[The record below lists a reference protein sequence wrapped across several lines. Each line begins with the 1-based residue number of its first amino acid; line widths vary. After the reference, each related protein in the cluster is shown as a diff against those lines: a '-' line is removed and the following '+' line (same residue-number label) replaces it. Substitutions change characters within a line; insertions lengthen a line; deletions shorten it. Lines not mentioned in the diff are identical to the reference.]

1 MIIEASPLDQMLKV
15 TLKQFTPGLKTKL
28 QISFLLIVLL
38 AITVTGWQAFVN
50 ARSALET
57 ITFDKLT
64 SIRETKGRQIEAYFQ
79 QIRNQALTLSEDQMM
94 IDASE
99 NFTGVFNKIG
109 YSAFCDEIL
118 TALKLPL
125 ETRNNAVNEYS
136 QMHLRIDPILRN
148 YLRRFGYDDIFIVEP
163 SSGVIVY
170 SVQKKTD
177 FGQSLLEHPFD
188 STNIAAAFND
198 ARRASQPYYVKFVD
212 FAPYRSSRMIPASF
226 VASPIFDGHKIVGVL
241 IFQISINLINRVMTS
256 DNNWKAEGLEE
267 TGETY
272 IVGED
277 FRMRTD
283 SRFFI
288 QEPHEY
294 FQRLLKIGTDSS
306 IIQKIKSQATSILI
320 QEVRTTATIEALQ
333 GKTNTKIIGDY
344 RSIPVLSSY
353 TLLKIPD
360 VHWVIL
366 AEIDVSEAFGS
377 VFILRERLILLGLII
392 LLIAALVVEVIS
404 RTISSPILSL
414 AKATEK
420 FGKGDLTFRAKVE
433 SDDEIGLLARTFN
446 RMTESIMQNTVHL
459 QREIVERKRAEDE
472 VKLSRER
479 LRNLSGHLQTVREE
493 ERKGIA
499 REIHDELGQ
508 SLTTLKLNLAL
519 LKERFG
525 PDDQESLRKVSSMVE
540 LIDATI
546 KSVKRMITA
555 LRPRLLDDL
564 GLPAAIEWQV
574 GEFQDRTGIS
584 CTLLIHPEHI
594 DLDSDRSTAI
604 FRILQETLTNIL
616 RHADAKKVSVNLID
630 RGETLELSV
639 SDDGRGITDEQLN
652 DPRSFG
658 LIGIRER
665 AYYWGGTVDIQGVQ
679 NQGTSIKVRLP
690 IEERVS
696 L

>member
-1 MIIEASPLDQMLKV
+1 VLDALHLEQMLKV
-15 TLKQFTPGLKTKL
+15 PLKQFTPGLKTKL

-38 AITVTGWQAFVN
+38 TITITGWMAFVN

-57 ITFDKLT
+57 LTFDKLT
-64 SIRETKGRQIEAYFQ
+64 SIRGTKGRQIEAYFQ
-79 QIRNQALTLSEDQMM
+79 QIRNQAVTLSEDQMM
-94 IDASE
+94 IDASD
-99 NFTGVFNKIG
+99 NFIDAYTKIG
-109 YSAFCDEIL
+109 IKTFPQEIRS
-118 TALKLPL
+118 ALKSPSDAK
-125 ETRNNAVNEYS
+125 NQAVSSYCRTHRS
-136 QMHLRIDPILRN
+136 IDPILQN
-148 YLRRFGYDDIFIVEP
+148 YLRRFGYDDIFIVDP
-163 SSGVIVY
+163 VSGVIVY

-177 FGQSLLEHPFD
+177 FGKSLLESPFD
-188 STNIAAAFND
+188 STNIAAAFRD
-198 ARRASQPYYVKFVD
+198 ARNVSKPYYVKFVD
-212 FAPYRSSRMIPASF
+212 FAPYRSSGFIPASF
-226 VASPIFDGHKIVGVL
+226 VASPVFEGNRMAGILV
-241 IFQISINLINRVMTS
+241 FQISINLINKVMTS
-256 DNNWKAEGLEE
+256 DNDWKAEGLGE

-288 QEPHEY
+288 EEPRAY
-294 FQRLLKIGTDSS
+294 IQRLLKIGTDSA
-306 IIQKIKSQATSILI
+306 IVRKIQSQSSSILI
-320 QEVRTTATIEALQ
+320 QEVRTTATMEALQ

-353 TLLKIPD
+353 ASLKIPD

-366 AEIDVSEAFGS
+366 AEIDVSEAFSS
-377 VFILRERLILLGLII
+377 VFILRERLILLGLVI
-392 LLIAALVVEVIS
+392 LLIAAFVVEVIS
-404 RTISSPILSL
+404 RTISRPILSL

-420 FGKGDLTFRAKVE
+420 FGKGDLAFRAKVT
-433 SDDEIGLLARTFN
+433 SNDEIGLLAGTFN
-446 RMTESIMQNTVHL
+446 RMAESTMQNTVHL

-472 VKLSRER
+472 VKSSRER
-479 LRNLSGHLQTVREE
+479 LRNLSAHLQTAREE

-519 LKERFG
+519 LKESFEPG
-525 PDDQESLRKVSSMVE
+525 DKENLRKIASMVE

-555 LRPRLLDDL
+555 LRPGLLDDL

-574 GEFQDRTGIS
+574 GEFQERTGIA
-584 CTLLIHPEHI
+584 CTLSIHPEYI
-594 DLDSDRSTAI
+594 DLDSDRSTAV

-616 RHADAKKVSVNLID
+616 RHAEAKKTAVTVTALED
-630 RGETLELSV
+630 TLELTV
-639 SDDGRGITDEQLN
+639 SDDGRGITESQLN

-665 AYYWGGTVDIQGVQ
+665 AYYWGGTVDIQGVP
-679 NQGTSIKVRLP
+679 NQGTVVIVRLP
-690 IEERVS
+690 IEEGVS
-696 L
+696 I